1 LRRSAAFGAFPQASP
16 RKVDRAAGVTPDV
29 KRTATALVAATAV
42 LVLNAT
48 GALAATSYPNDYF
61 FVTNDDQWALTGTA
75 ASINA
80 PAAWCAS
87 TGLNITVADVDTGAN
102 FSHPDLSGKLIAG
115 AAFLGGNTTESSPSG
130 TGQAAVSDDNGHG
143 SMTTGIMVA
152 NTNNGQGIAAVAP
165 DAHALIVKVLG
176 SDGTGYPNDV
186 AAGIRYAADYT
197 GVRVINVSIGPG
209 EIVSGSGIAASAGD
223 AVTQAI
229 QYASSKGVAVAL
241 AAGNSAIPTAD
252 YVTLRQNSQAVVVGA
267 LGPGDTVASYSNYG
281 YGITVYAPGGDVPS
295 GGSGSLSNEI
305 VSTWIDRNGFD
316 YAVGEGTSFATPQVA
331 GVLADLIGAGMS
343 ASQAIQTLTS
353 HTATSSDG
361 VPQLDAAA
369 ALNRS
374 KSELC
379 GSPSTGGTIAPPGG
393 GVIGSG
399 GKPISATPTPRPA
412 PPPTRAAAT
421 NPPAAIAAAP
431 TPTPVA
437 TADATGGAAAN
448 GGALGTE
455 QGGRAAPPAEAS
467 PEHGGANPLL
477 LALLGVVII
486 AGAPV
491 TMWLRRPRR
500 PV

>member
-1 LRRSAAFGAFPQASP
+1 
-16 RKVDRAAGVTPDV
+16 
-29 KRTATALVAATAV
+29 V

-87 TGLNITVADVDTGAN
+87 TGAGVLVADVDTGAN

-130 TGQAAVSDDNGHG
+130 TGQAAVTDDNGHG

-152 NTNNGQGIAAVAP
+152 ATNNGQGIAAVAP
-165 DAHALIVKVLG
+165 DAKALIVKVLG
-176 SDGTGYPNDV
+176 ADGTGYPNDV
-186 AAGIRYAADYT
+186 ANGIRYAADYS
-197 GVRVINVSIGPG
+197 GVKVINVSIGPG
-209 EIVSGSGIAASAGD
+209 EIISGSGIAASTGD
-223 AVTQAI
+223 QVTQAI
-229 QYASSKGVAVAL
+229 QYAASKGVAVAL

-252 YVTLRQNSQAVVVGA
+252 YVTLRQSSQAVVVGA

-281 YGITVYAPGGDVPS
+281 YGISIYAPGGDVPQ
-295 GGSGSLSNEI
+295 GAQGTIGNEI

-316 YAVGEGTSFATPQVA
+316 YAAGQGTSFATPQVA
-331 GVLADLIGAGMS
+331 GVLADLIATHQS
-343 ASQAIQTLTS
+343 ASQAIQAATS
-353 HTATSSDG
+353 HTGTSADG

-374 KSELC
+374 RSDLC

-412 PPPTRAAAT
+412 PPPTRAVAT
-421 NPPAAIAAAP
+421 NAPVAIAAAP
-431 TPTPVA
+431 TPTPAA
-437 TADATGGAAAN
+437 TADATGGAAVNAGN
-448 GGALGTE
+448 LGID
-455 QGGRAAPPAEAS
+455 QRGLDAPPAAS
-467 PEHGGANPLL
+467 SPGHGGPNPLL
-477 LALLGVVII
+477 IVVLGVLIVG
-486 AGAPV
+486 GAPV
-491 TMWLRRPRR
+491 MVWLRRPRR